1 MAQKCCHTFLSSNT
15 WTSKVKY
22 FFRFLIMT
30 RKESLMHSVFF
41 GSAGHVIHLQHWGLD
56 VVICDSLDVA
66 ILHLLTPYLKRLAT
80 KAISNGQESAL
91 KGVRKHIY
99 GAAEAILGTCVD
111 GDRDIYLY
119 IYSHENKE
127 NALNEK
133 VCPNFWPVLYIYIYV
148 NFQFYNNVLHWITM
162 LKTNSS
168 YNNWINNL

>member
-1 MAQKCCHTFLSSNT
+1 M
-15 WTSKVKY
+15 
-22 FFRFLIMT
+22 
-30 RKESLMHSVFF
+30 
-41 GSAGHVIHLQHWGLD
+41 
-56 VVICDSLDVA
+56 A
-66 ILHLLTPYLKRLAT
+66 ILHLLTPYLKRLAA

-133 VCPNFWPVLYIYIYV
+133 VCPNFWPVLYIYYTTYTKYIYI
-148 NFQFYNNVLHWITM
+148 QYTILHI
-162 LKTNSS
+162 LNI
-168 YNNWINNL
+168 YIY